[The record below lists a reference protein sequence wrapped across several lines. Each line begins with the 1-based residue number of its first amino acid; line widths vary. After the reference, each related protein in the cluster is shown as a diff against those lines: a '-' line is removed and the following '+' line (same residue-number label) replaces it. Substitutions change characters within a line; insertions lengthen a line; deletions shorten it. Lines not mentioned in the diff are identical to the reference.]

1 MKKKRRPRGTGTLQ
15 NTVSSSSY
23 FPLRASLPPFLPSF
37 PRSSLLP
44 PKTSF
49 PFVSFR
55 EENEE
60 EGRGEASG
68 RTWKRFLNGPTP
80 PPFLAPCWNRCWGDA
95 RSGGARYL
103 LAKAA
108 RERRGEGGKG
118 RGWDEDDAYAI
129 IHATRGIVGARE
141 QSRQLVNY

>member
-60 EGRGEASG
+60 EGRGKRNEWKDVETFLKWTDTSAVPRPLLEQVLGRCSIGRCALLARESG
-68 RTWKRFLNGPTP
+68 EGKERRRWKRSGVGRRRRVRHHP
-80 PPFLAPCWNRCWGDA
+80 RYSRHSRRA
-95 RSGGARYL
+95 RA
-103 LAKAA
+103 
-108 RERRGEGGKG
+108 EP
-118 RGWDEDDAYAI
+118 
-129 IHATRGIVGARE
+129 ATC
-141 QSRQLVNY
+141 